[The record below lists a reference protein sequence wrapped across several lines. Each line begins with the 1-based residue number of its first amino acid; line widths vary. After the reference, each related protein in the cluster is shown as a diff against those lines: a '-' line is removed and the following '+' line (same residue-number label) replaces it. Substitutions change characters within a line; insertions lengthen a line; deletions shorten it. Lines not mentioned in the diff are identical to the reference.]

1 MDNRR
6 AIGKAVL
13 LAFCWILSFAAMS
26 VSLTDTEQ
34 FSFFMRVFIPVM
46 LIFGYLFLW
55 KIERVFFRW
64 QLWIAAVIFA
74 AAVTVGAS
82 YGYAGTVELVTNQKI
97 KALVYFL
104 GRVPAFYMGMVL
116 VLEAMKKGK
125 PLHKRYPAW
134 AYAPVVFIC
143 WLPYL
148 LTVWPGSVSGDAAA
162 GFSELF
168 GAKALSGGNTLL
180 QTGFIGLAAVIGQ
193 GIFQSADAAVAL
205 YALAQSLLMAWLLG
219 STVAMT
225 AECGAPKWLTLA
237 SLLFFALCPVFPLYA
252 FAVSADTSFA
262 LAALWLTLTIWRL
275 VRGEKPA
282 LKDVISLSVG
292 AVLCVLLRGWGVWVA
307 AVALVV
313 LLVWS
318 LVKHSEIW
326 RSVMYALACAVC
338 AFVILQAALLPML
351 KTMNVVETETI
362 AAESETSFNY
372 GYIMP
377 GVLSEDEP
385 AFVLGA
391 AEEATDAFDYTV
403 NPHAGSMKTVF
414 DRLLSYAPFRI
425 LVAPGIYGWIA
436 LFALAVALT
445 RKRWQTLLIMLVP
458 LLALAGC
465 LASPINGALGLALPV
480 CFAAPVFLAAAAQ
493 ATRQTDTNTL

>member
-1 MDNRR
+1 
-6 AIGKAVL
+6 
-13 LAFCWILSFAAMS
+13 
-26 VSLTDTEQ
+26 
-34 FSFFMRVFIPVM
+34 
-46 LIFGYLFLW
+46 
-55 KIERVFFRW
+55 
-64 QLWIAAVIFA
+64 
-74 AAVTVGAS
+74 
-82 YGYAGTVELVTNQKI
+82 
-97 KALVYFL
+97 
-104 GRVPAFYMGMVL
+104 
-116 VLEAMKKGK
+116 
-125 PLHKRYPAW
+125 
-134 AYAPVVFIC
+134 
-143 WLPYL
+143 
-148 LTVWPGSVSGDAAA
+148 
-162 GFSELF
+162 
-168 GAKALSGGNTLL
+168 
-180 QTGFIGLAAVIGQ
+180 
-193 GIFQSADAAVAL
+193 
-205 YALAQSLLMAWLLG
+205 
-219 STVAMT
+219 
-225 AECGAPKWLTLA
+225 
-237 SLLFFALCPVFPLYA
+237 
-252 FAVSADTSFA
+252 
-262 LAALWLTLTIWRL
+262 
-275 VRGEKPA
+275 
-282 LKDVISLSVG
+282 
-292 AVLCVLLRGWGVWVA
+292 
-307 AVALVV
+307 
-313 LLVWS
+313 
-318 LVKHSEIW
+318 
-326 RSVMYALACAVC
+326 MYALACAVC